1 MQLTFSHKMTQINEV
16 LILNRDFSLDLPICV
31 AFLSDMLKQML
42 VLTRALGLHQCNI
55 GVVYMCKQHENH
67 LDILL
72 FFYQKKIVNYF
83 GEWEIRLDLTHW
95 KCSVFCRH
103 AYDIRL
109 MDGCRIFGSDFMI
122 LVQIE
127 SRLFTKRS
135 ALFNIFDSLSTPIL
149 LYRLELLPHFSE

>member
-1 MQLTFSHKMTQINEV
+1 MRIIIRTFFLTNKDNTVMQLTFSYKMTQINEV

-72 FFYQKKIVNYF
+72 SLTKKKLLTILENGKSF
-83 GEWEIRLDLTHW
+83 GPNTLKMFSI
-95 KCSVFCRH
+95 
-103 AYDIRL
+103 
-109 MDGCRIFGSDFMI
+109 
-122 LVQIE
+122 
-127 SRLFTKRS
+127 
-135 ALFNIFDSLSTPIL
+135 LSTRVRYTFDGRVPYLWQRFHDLGSNRVKAI
-149 LYRLELLPHFSE
+149 YQTISVI

>member
-1 MQLTFSHKMTQINEV
+1 MTQINEV

-72 FFYQKKIVNYF
+72 FCQKTIFWLTILENGNLF
-83 GEWEIRLDLTHW
+83 GPNTL
-95 KCSVFCRH
+95 K
-103 AYDIRL
+103 
-109 MDGCRIFGSDFMI
+109 
-122 LVQIE
+122 
-127 SRLFTKRS
+127 LFS
-135 ALFNIFDSLSTPIL
+135 ILSTRVRYIIDGRVPYLWQRFHDLGSNRVKAI
-149 LYRLELLPHFSE
+149 YQTISVI

>member
-1 MQLTFSHKMTQINEV
+1 MTQINEV

-72 FFYQKKIVNYF
+72 FSQKTIFWLTILENGNLF
-83 GEWEIRLDLTHW
+83 GPNTL
-95 KCSVFCRH
+95 K
-103 AYDIRL
+103 
-109 MDGCRIFGSDFMI
+109 
-122 LVQIE
+122 
-127 SRLFTKRS
+127 LFS
-135 ALFNIFDSLSTPIL
+135 ILSTRVRYIIDGRVPYLWQRFHDLGSNRVKAI
-149 LYRLELLPHFSE
+149 YQTISVI

>member
-55 GVVYMCKQHENH
+55 GVVYMCKQHEIH

-72 FFYQKKIVNYF
+72 FLPKKNCYQFWRTGNLF
-83 GEWEIRLDLTHW
+83 GPNTLKMFSI
-95 KCSVFCRH
+95 
-103 AYDIRL
+103 
-109 MDGCRIFGSDFMI
+109 
-122 LVQIE
+122 
-127 SRLFTKRS
+127 
-135 ALFNIFDSLSTPIL
+135 LSTRVRYTFDGRVPYLWQRFHDLGSNRVKAI
-149 LYRLELLPHFSE
+149 YQTISVI

>member
-1 MQLTFSHKMTQINEV
+1 MTQINEV

-72 FFYQKKIVNYF
+72 FWQKTIFWLTILENGNLF
-83 GEWEIRLDLTHW
+83 GPNTL
-95 KCSVFCRH
+95 K
-103 AYDIRL
+103 
-109 MDGCRIFGSDFMI
+109 
-122 LVQIE
+122 
-127 SRLFTKRS
+127 LFS
-135 ALFNIFDSLSTPIL
+135 ILSTRVRYIIDGRVPYLWQRFHDLGSNRVKAI
-149 LYRLELLPHFSE
+149 YQTISVI